1 MDDALG
7 PGYDYWKSIK
17 SPNELGM
24 SDEGTIKALSN
35 DISGLLDYVS
45 VLVTGNSNASVTGGP
60 LGNKF
65 FLKTMATCKNVE
77 ADPNLPDSETN
88 PIVVPRY
95 IYVDNVPDGTIPF
108 IPTGPDGGKLKDFR
122 GLIPGAIGNL
132 AAFSPSGFGRAF
144 TMGNHPDCINIA
156 LETVD
161 NDNNYGQ
168 ETHYVAVADIM
179 NEIKSSNMKNGNP
192 VGNVKDPCRFK
203 DYTNPATNAKKT
215 KAECE
220 PKDKDEFTL
229 LRQSNIGG
237 GGYYG
242 TDDSDSDSDSD
253 SSSDSESTESNESN
267 IKKREKKKESARLK
281 KIRKQQKRDKKM
293 HEEYA
298 RAGSN
303 VLMSAGATQ
312 QYVPE
317 NNTRSSYDI
326 LSINNDTMFDDVH
339 ILNGMQYKQH
349 KEKQQFRLPDDTA
362 SRIYYTAIT
371 GIGLYLLY
379 RLMWKRVKR

>member
-24 SDEGTIKALSN
+24 SDEGTIDALSN

-45 VLVTGNSNASVTGGP
+45 VLVTGKSNASVTGEP

-65 FLKTMATCKNVE
+65 FLQTMATCKNVE
-77 ADPNLPDSETN
+77 ADPKQPDSEKN

-95 IYVDNVPDGTIPF
+95 IYVDNMPDGTIPF
-108 IPTGPDGGKLKDFR
+108 IPSGPDGGKLKDFR

-144 TMGNHPDCINIA
+144 TMGNHPDCINIT

-161 NDNNYGQ
+161 NDNNYG
-168 ETHYVAVADIM
+168 EATHYVAVADIM
-179 NEIKSSNMKNGNP
+179 NEIKSSNMTNGNP

-220 PKDKDEFTL
+220 PEEKDDFTL
-229 LRQSNIGG
+229 LGEQPQSHIGDG
-237 GGYYG
+237 GVG
-242 TDDSDSDSDSD
+242 
-253 SSSDSESTESNESN
+253 SSSSSSSSSNRSADNSSLETN
-267 IKKREKKKESARLK
+267 TKKRENKRKKKP
-281 KIRKQQKRDKKM
+281 
-293 HEEYA
+293 
-298 RAGSN
+298 
-303 VLMSAGATQ
+303 TQ
-312 QYVPE
+312 HYVPE
-317 NNTRSSYDI
+317 NNVRSPYDI
-326 LSINNDTMFDDVH
+326 LSINNDTMLEHVH
-339 ILNGMQYKQH
+339 PGNNRQQLKQSKH
-349 KEKQQFRLPDDTA
+349 QFRLPEDTA
-362 SRIYYTAIT
+362 SRVYYTAIA
-371 GIGLYLLY
+371 GIGMYLLY
-379 RLMWKRVKR
+379 KLMWKKVKR

>member
-7 PGYDYWKSIK
+7 PGYDYWKSINTP
-17 SPNELGM
+17 SEMGM
-24 SDEGTIKALSN
+24 SDEGTIRALSN
-35 DISGLLDYVS
+35 DISGLLEYVS
-45 VLVTGNSNASVTGGP
+45 VLVTGNSKASKTGEP

-77 ADPNLPDSETN
+77 ADPKLPNSETN

-95 IYVDNVPDGTIPF
+95 IYVDNIPDGTIPF
-108 IPTGPDGGKLKDFR
+108 IPSGPDGGKLKDFR

-144 TMGNHPDCINIA
+144 TMGNHPDCINIT
-156 LETVD
+156 LQTVD
-161 NDNNYGQ
+161 NDNNYG
-168 ETHYVAVADIM
+168 EATHYVAVADIM
-179 NEIKSSNMKNGNP
+179 NEIKSSNMTKGNP

-203 DYTNPATNAKKT
+203 DYTNPATKAKKT
-215 KAECE
+215 KEECE
-220 PKDKDEFTL
+220 PKDNDEFTL

-237 GGYYG
+237 
-242 TDDSDSDSDSD
+242 TISDSDSESDSDSDSV
-253 SSSDSESTESNESN
+253 SSSDSESNKTNEPN
-267 IKKREKKKESARLK
+267 IKNRENKKESARLK
-281 KIRKQQKRDKKM
+281 QIRKQQKQDRKM
-293 HEEYA
+293 HEVYA
-298 RAGSN
+298 RSGSN
-303 VLMSAGATQ
+303 GMMSASATSTQ

-326 LSINNDTMFDDVH
+326 LSINNDTMFDDTH
-339 ILNGMQYKQH
+339 NGPRGGKQN
-349 KEKQQFRLPDDTA
+349 KNQFRLPDDTA

-379 RLMWKRVKR
+379 KLMWKKVKR

>member
-7 PGYDYWKSIK
+7 PGYDYWKNIK

-35 DISGLLDYVS
+35 DISGLLSYVS
-45 VLVTGNSNASVTGGP
+45 VLVTGNSDASVTGQP

-65 FLKTMATCKNVE
+65 FLKSMATCKNVE
-77 ADPNLPDSETN
+77 ADTKQPDSETN

-95 IYVDNVPDGTIPF
+95 IYVDNMPDGTIPF

-144 TMGNHPDCINIA
+144 TMGNHPDCINIT

-168 ETHYVAVADIM
+168 ETHYVAVSDIM
-179 NEIKSSNMKNGNP
+179 NEIKSANMKNGNP
-192 VGNVKDPCRFK
+192 VGSVKDPCKFK

-220 PKDKDEFTL
+220 PEEKDDFTL

-237 GGYYG
+237 KDGLNLN
-242 TDDSDSDSDSD
+242 TDN
-253 SSSDSESTESNESN
+253 SSSDSESDSDSDYGSNKSTVTKQEN
-267 IKKREKKKESARLK
+267 KKEKKRLK
-281 KIRKQQKRDKKM
+281 KLRKQHKNNKKM
-293 HEEYA
+293 HDGYV

-303 VLMSAGATQ
+303 AILSTSAQ
-312 QYVPE
+312 QHYIPE
-317 NNTRSSYDI
+317 NIARSSYDI

-339 ILNGMQYKQH
+339 PPRLLH
-349 KEKQQFRLPDDTA
+349 KKQFRLPDDTA
-362 SRIYYTAIT
+362 SRIYYTAIA

-379 RLMWKRVKR
+379 KLMLKKVK

>member
-24 SDEGTIKALSN
+24 SDEGTIRALSN
-35 DISGLLDYVS
+35 DISGLLSYVS
-45 VLVTGNSNASVTGGP
+45 VLVTGKSDASVTGEP

-65 FLKTMATCKNVE
+65 FSKTMATCKNVE
-77 ADPNLPDSETN
+77 ADPKQPDSEKN

-95 IYVDNVPDGTIPF
+95 IYVDNMPDGTIPF
-108 IPTGPDGGKLKDFR
+108 IPSGPDGGKLKDFR

-132 AAFSPSGFGRAF
+132 SAFSPSGFGRAF

-161 NDNNYGQ
+161 NDNNYGE

-179 NEIKSSNMKNGNP
+179 HEIKSANMKNGNP

-215 KAECE
+215 KKECDPDE
-220 PKDKDEFTL
+220 KDDFSL
-229 LRQSNIGG
+229 LRQSHIGG
-237 GGYYG
+237 
-242 TDDSDSDSDSD
+242 DSVNHDSHTDSDSD
-253 SSSDSESTESNESN
+253 SSSDSSSDSEDGSVNKGEN
-267 IKKREKKKESARLK
+267 KKEKKRLK
-281 KIRKQQKRDKKM
+281 KMRKQQKKDKKM
-293 HEEYA
+293 HDIYA

-303 VLMSAGATQ
+303 ATVSTSAQQ

-317 NNTRSSYDI
+317 NSARSSYDI
-326 LSINNDTMFDDVH
+326 MSVNNDTMFDDVKPRR
-339 ILNGMQYKQH
+339 LLDK
-349 KEKQQFRLPDDTA
+349 KQFRLPHDTA
-362 SRIYYTAIT
+362 SRIYYTAIA

-379 RLMWKRVKR
+379 KLMLKKVKR

>member
-17 SPNELGM
+17 SPSEMGM

-35 DISGLLDYVS
+35 DISGLLEYVS
-45 VLVTGNSNASVTGGP
+45 VLVTGNSKASVTGEP

-77 ADPNLPDSETN
+77 ADPKQPDSETN

-95 IYVDNVPDGTIPF
+95 IYVDNIPDGTIPF
-108 IPTGPDGGKLKDFR
+108 IPSGPDGGKLKDFR

-144 TMGNHPDCINIA
+144 TMGNHPDCINIT

-168 ETHYVAVADIM
+168 ATHYVAVSDIM
-179 NEIKSSNMKNGNP
+179 HEIKSSNMTNGNP
-192 VGNVKDPCRFK
+192 VGSVKDPCRFK

-215 KAECE
+215 KEECE
-220 PKDKDEFTL
+220 PKEKDDFTL
-229 LRQSNIGG
+229 LRQQQPQSHIGDGGLGSGGSDSSHGRTDSNS
-237 GGYYG
+237 
-242 TDDSDSDSDSD
+242 DDSDS
-253 SSSDSESTESNESN
+253 NESN
-267 IKKREKKKESARLK
+267 TNTNTKKREN
-281 KIRKQQKRDKKM
+281 KQKNKPNQ
-293 HEEYA
+293 
-298 RAGSN
+298 
-303 VLMSAGATQ
+303 Q

-317 NNTRSSYDI
+317 NNIRSPYDI
-326 LSINNDTMFDDVH
+326 LSINNDTMLEHVH
-339 ILNGMQYKQH
+339 PGNNRQQIKQSKH
-349 KEKQQFRLPDDTA
+349 QFRLPDDTA
-362 SRIYYTAIT
+362 SRVYYTAIA
-371 GIGLYLLY
+371 GIGMYLLY
-379 RLMWKRVKR
+379 KLMWKRVARR

>member
-17 SPNELGM
+17 SPNEMGM

-35 DISGLLDYVS
+35 DISGLLSYVS
-45 VLVTGNSNASVTGGP
+45 VLVTGNSDASVTGQP

-65 FLKTMATCKNVE
+65 FLKSMATCKNVE
-77 ADPNLPDSETN
+77 ADLKQPDSETN

-108 IPTGPDGGKLKDFR
+108 IPSGPDGGKLKDFR

-132 AAFSPSGFGRAF
+132 TAFSPSGFGRAF
-144 TMGNHPDCINIA
+144 TMGNHPDCINIT

-168 ETHYVAVADIM
+168 ETHYVAVSDIM
-179 NEIKSSNMKNGNP
+179 NEIKSANMKNGNP
-192 VGNVKDPCRFK
+192 VGSVKDPCRFK

-220 PKDKDEFTL
+220 PEEKDDFAL
-229 LRQSNIGG
+229 LRQQSQSHIGDGSVGNGSRGSN
-237 GGYYG
+237 
-242 TDDSDSDSDSD
+242 DDSTSDSDS
-253 SSSDSESTESNESN
+253 NESN
-267 IKKREKKKESARLK
+267 TTTKKREN
-281 KIRKQQKRDKKM
+281 KQKNKPI
-293 HEEYA
+293 
-298 RAGSN
+298 
-303 VLMSAGATQ
+303 Q

-317 NNTRSSYDI
+317 NNVRSPYDI
-326 LSINNDTMFDDVH
+326 LSVNNDTMLEHVH
-339 ILNGMQYKQH
+339 PGNNQQQNKQSKH
-349 KEKQQFRLPDDTA
+349 QFRLPDDTA
-362 SRIYYTAIT
+362 SRVYYTAIA
-371 GIGLYLLY
+371 GIGMYLLY
-379 RLMWKRVKR
+379 KLMWKKVKR